1 MGHKPTL
8 KKNPMVSLT
17 HRASR
22 TVTRLQEIVTL
33 HYVRSQRRER
43 YLWSGVTRTGF
54 LEGMALDLAKEEG

>member
-1 MGHKPTL
+1 
-8 KKNPMVSLT
+8 MVILT

-33 HYVRSQRRER
+33 HYVRFQRRER

-54 LEGMALDLAKEEG
+54 LRGWHLT

>member
-1 MGHKPTL
+1 
-8 KKNPMVSLT
+8 MVSLT